1 MSLKDSGA
9 AGHVEKAPKARWDEQ
24 TRRVLPEI
32 LIISL
37 WGMETRTQWCGQERR
52 KWRQKGLMKKKKE
65 RSKLRKLLGLM
76 IVLPAA
82 DMGSAFCFTCS
93 TLIVTSLHSCCHR
106 NQEQRQNKTAV
117 KSWAQTR
124 EADPYTHFKSYF
136 VNGRSILRQKQQEGR
151 GEGRVVRNKSS
162 PW

>member
-1 MSLKDSGA
+1 MLRRHRKLAEMSRLAVCSLRYWSLACEEWKQGHSDVDKRGESGDRK
-9 AGHVEKAPKARWDEQ
+9 G
-24 TRRVLPEI
+24 
-32 LIISL
+32 
-37 WGMETRTQWCGQERR
+37 RR
-52 KWRQKGLMKKKKE
+52 KKKEE

-93 TLIVTSLHSCCHR
+93 MLIVTSLHSCCHR

-117 KSWAQTR
+117 KSRAQTR
-124 EADPYTHFKSYF
+124 EAEPYTLFKSYF

-162 PW
+162 LW

>member
-1 MSLKDSGA
+1 
-9 AGHVEKAPKARWDEQ
+9 
-24 TRRVLPEI
+24 
-32 LIISL
+32 
-37 WGMETRTQWCGQERR
+37 
-52 KWRQKGLMKKKKE
+52 MKKKKE

-117 KSWAQTR
+117 KSCSFEKLTLIHFLKVTLLMA
-124 EADPYTHFKSYF
+124 EAFSGKNSRRDGERGGLWEIKAHLDRRGILWVVTSWVGLKVKMARYF
-136 VNGRSILRQKQQEGR
+136 LRSSLKTQRAHGT
-151 GEGRVVRNKSS
+151 GCVCTYFFFFYFF
-162 PW
+162 

>member
-1 MSLKDSGA
+1 
-9 AGHVEKAPKARWDEQ
+9 
-24 TRRVLPEI
+24 
-32 LIISL
+32 
-37 WGMETRTQWCGQERR
+37 
-52 KWRQKGLMKKKKE
+52 MKKKKE

-124 EADPYTHFKSYF
+124 EADPYTLFKSYF

-151 GEGRVVRNKSS
+151 GEGRVEIKAHLDRRGILWVVTSWVGLKVKMARYFLRSS
-162 PW
+162 LKTQRAHGTGCVCTYFFFFYFF